1 MRDQDEWLTASQFIA
16 RCKGKLG
23 RNSVY
28 DHLRDGSI
36 PSIRLGRRILIPS
49 NALWRLLEET
59 RKADIGN
66 GHAAGSGREASK
78 LHEPGSQT

>member
-59 RKADIGN
+59 RKPDIGN
-66 GHAAGSGREASK
+66 GRAAGSGREASK